1 MGYTYAFYFQARGM
15 KTDKH
20 LRKHLKDY
28 QPPDFGISETNL
40 QFHLDAARTRVV
52 SQLQVQRLTAQKS
65 AELVLDGIELNLLEV
80 RVDGRL
86 LNADEYRLGAESLT
100 IMTVPDRFELSCV
113 VEIDPAANT
122 RLEGLYLSNGN
133 YCTQC
138 EAEGFRYI
146 TYYLDRPDVMS
157 VFTCEIH
164 AERESCPLL
173 LSNGNPEDGAVEGD
187 RHWVRW
193 HDPYPKPSYL
203 FALVAGDLACI
214 EDRFETRSGREVQ
227 LQIFTEHHNRDKCD
241 HALRSL
247 QKAMRWDEDVYGL
260 EYDLDL
266 YMIVAVDDFNMGAM
280 ENKGLNVFNTKYVLA
295 NAETATD
302 DDYLAIEG
310 VIAHEYF
317 HNWTGN
323 RVTCRDWFQLSLK
336 EGLTVFRDQE
346 FSADMF
352 SRAIQRISDVRVLR
366 NHQFSEDAGPMA
378 HPVRPASYQE
388 INNFYTATV
397 YNKGA
402 EVVRMIHCLLG
413 AELFR
418 KGMDLYFERH
428 DGQAV
433 TTDDFRMAMQDASGV
448 DLTRFQRWYEQAGTP
463 RIDIRREYDADTA
476 ELILVVSQRA
486 GSTHGELNRAFHM
499 PMRLALFDRQGQA
512 LPLDADGSLEQI
524 VDIREPETRLS
535 FAGMPERVMMSA
547 FRGFSAPVILTT
559 DLGDDELA
567 RLMVCDSDAFNRWE
581 AGQQLACR
589 TMLAMLER
597 EADAWPALAGPL
609 VTAFGGLLT
618 SEPMDRALV
627 AEMLVLPGEKYIGEM
642 LEQVDVHRV
651 RRVREALKTE
661 LAGGNEAQLLAHY
674 RECSRTQPYQLDPQS
689 IARRRLQNV
698 CLDYL
703 LHLQREDYFEL
714 CGSQFERADNMTD
727 QIACLQTL
735 VHCRHP
741 LRERVVSQFYQQWQD
756 NSLVVDKWFS
766 ALGSDHA
773 EDALEQIRPLF
784 DHTAYTLNNPN
795 RARSLLGAMIANS
808 SAFHRADGAGYALAA
823 EKILQLDAINPQVAA
838 RLANPFVHW
847 RKLVA
852 PQGQLMKSRI
862 EAMLASGDMSND
874 LNELLTTS
882 LND

>member
-1 MGYTYAFYFQARGM
+1 M

-20 LRKHLKDY
+20 QRKHLKDY
-28 QPPDFGISETNL
+28 QPPDFNISETRMV
-40 QFHLDAARTRVV
+40 FHLDPGRTRVV
-52 SQLQVQRLTAQKS
+52 SCLQLQRNTSNKA
-65 AELVLDGIELNLLEV
+65 AELVLDGIELKLLEL
-80 RVDGRL
+80 RLDGRQL
-86 LNADEYRLGAESLT
+86 TPEDYRIDDESLT
-100 IMTVPDRFELSCV
+100 IMTVPDRFQIDCE
-113 VEIDPAANT
+113 VEINAAANT

-157 VFTCEIH
+157 VFSIEIH
-164 AERESCPLL
+164 ADRAGCPLL
-173 LSNGNPEDGAVEGD
+173 LSNGNRVEDGTQGE

-193 HDPYPKPSYL
+193 SDPFPKPSYL

-214 EDRFETRSGREVQ
+214 EDRFVTRSGREVQ
-227 LQIFTEHHNRDKCD
+227 LQIFTEHHNSDKCE
-241 HALRSL
+241 HAFRSL
-247 QKAMRWDEDVYGL
+247 QKAMRWDEEVYGL

-266 YMIVAVDDFNMGAM
+266 YMVVAVDDFNMGAM

-302 DDYLAIEG
+302 NDYLAIEA

-352 SRAIQRISDVRVLR
+352 SRAIQRINDVRVLR

-402 EVVRMIHCLLG
+402 EVVRMMHCLLG
-413 AELFR
+413 VDNFR

-433 TTDDFRMAMQDASGV
+433 TTDDFRAAMQDASGV

-463 RIDIRREYDADTA
+463 RVDIRREYDAETRV
-476 ELILVVSQRA
+476 LTLCVNQRP
-486 GSTHGELNRAFHM
+486 GSTRGELNRAFHM
-499 PMRLALFDRQGQA
+499 PMRLALFDQQGQA
-512 LPLDADGSLEQI
+512 LALDADGNLEHI
-524 VDIREPETRLS
+524 VDVREPETRLS
-535 FAGMPERVMMSA
+535 FDNMPAHAMVSA

-559 DLGDDELA
+559 DLDDDELA

-581 AGQQLACR
+581 ASQQLASR
-589 TMLAMLER
+589 TMLTMLEHER
-597 EADAWPALAGPL
+597 ETWPDMARPL
-609 VTAFGGLLT
+609 VAAFADLLAC
-618 SEPMDRALV
+618 EPLERALV

-642 LEQVDVHRV
+642 LQQVDVHRV
-651 RRVREALKTE
+651 RAVREALKTE
-661 LAGGNEAQLLAHY
+661 LASGNEKQLLALY
-674 RECSRTQPYQLDPQS
+674 RDCVDGGGYQLNPEAM
-689 IARRRLQNV
+689 ARRRLKNN
-698 CLDYL
+698 CMGYL
-703 LHLQREDYFEL
+703 LHLEREDYFEL
-714 CGSQFERADNMTD
+714 CANQFDRADNMTD
-727 QIACLQTL
+727 QIACLQIV
-735 VHCRHP
+735 VHCQHP
-741 LRERVVSQFYQQWQD
+741 LRDRIVSQFYRQWKD
-756 NSLVVDKWFS
+756 NALVVDKWFS
-766 ALGSDHA
+766 ALGSTQGEH
-773 EDALEQIRPLF
+773 ALEQIRSLF
-784 DHTAYTLNNPN
+784 DHPAYTLTNPN

-808 SAFHRADGAGYALAA
+808 SAFHQADGAGYALAA
-823 EKILQLDAINPQVAA
+823 EKLLQLDAINPQVAA

-852 PQGQLMKSRI
+852 EQEQLMKSQV
-862 EAMLASGDMSND
+862 ETMLSSSDMSND

>member
-1 MGYTYAFYFQARGM
+1 M

-20 LRKHLKDY
+20 QRKFLRDY
-28 QPPDFGISETNL
+28 QPPDFSISQTWL
-40 QFHLDAARTRVV
+40 QFFLDPERTRVC
-52 SQLQVQRLTAQKS
+52 SRLRLRRETANRQ
-65 AELVLDGIELNLLEV
+65 AELVLDGIELKLLGLSL
-80 RVDGRL
+80 DGREL
-86 LNADEYRLGAESLT
+86 APEEYRVEDETLT
-100 IMTVPDRFELSCV
+100 IMSVPDSFELACE

-122 RLEGLYLSNGN
+122 RLEGLYLSNGT

-157 VFTCEIH
+157 VFTTEIH
-164 AERESCPLL
+164 AARGACPLL
-173 LSNGNPEDGAVEGD
+173 LSNGNREQSGVDGDV
-187 RHWVRW
+187 HWVRW
-193 HDPYPKPSYL
+193 SDPFPKPSYL

-214 EDRFETRSGREVQ
+214 EDRFVTRSGRDVQ
-227 LQIFTEHHNRDKCD
+227 LQIYTEHHNQDKCD
-241 HALRSL
+241 HALQSL
-247 QKAMRWDEDVYGL
+247 QKAMRWDEEVYGL

-266 YMIVAVDDFNMGAM
+266 YMVVAVDDFNMGAM

-402 EVVRMIHCLLG
+402 EVVRMMHCLLG
-413 AELFR
+413 PEQFR

-428 DGQAV
+428 DGEAV
-433 TTDDFRMAMQDASGV
+433 TTDDFRRAMQDASGI
-448 DLTRFQRWYEQAGTP
+448 DLERFQRWYEQAGTP
-463 RIDIRREYDADTA
+463 RIDIRREYDAESGT
-476 ELILVVSQRA
+476 LSLHVSQLA
-486 GSTHGELNRAFHM
+486 GTTNGEQNRAFHM
-499 PMRLALFDRQGQA
+499 PMRLALFDGKGEP
-512 LPLDADGSLEQI
+512 LPLDASGTLERI
-524 VDIREPETRLS
+524 VDIRDPETRLS
-535 FAGMPERVMMSA
+535 FDNMPAQVLISA

-559 DLGDDELA
+559 DLDDDELA

-581 AGQQLACR
+581 ASQQLSVR
-589 TMLAMLER
+589 TMLGMLER
-597 EADAWPALAGPL
+597 GSEDWPDIAAPL
-609 VTAFGGLLT
+609 VSAFADLLQGQST
-618 SEPMDRALV
+618 DRALL

-642 LEQVDVHRV
+642 LHKVDVHRV
-651 RRVREALKTE
+651 REVRETLKHE
-661 LAGGNEAQLLAHY
+661 LARGNEEQMLAHY
-674 RECSRTQPYQLDPQS
+674 RECVDNDGYRIDPES
-689 IARRRLQNV
+689 IARRRLKNI
-698 CLDYL
+698 CLGYL
-703 LHLQREDYFEL
+703 LHLEHEDYFEL
-714 CGSQFERADNMTD
+714 CAGQFDAADNMTD
-727 QIACLQTL
+727 QIACLQVV

-741 LRERVVSQFYQQWQD
+741 LRDRIVSQFYQQWKD
-756 NSLVVDKWFS
+756 NALVVDKWFS
-766 ALGSDHA
+766 ALASNNSEH
-773 EDALEQIRPLF
+773 ALEQIRPLF
-784 DHTAYTLNNPN
+784 DHPAYSLTNPN
-795 RARSLLGAMIANS
+795 RARSLLGAMMANS
-808 SAFHRADGAGYALAA
+808 SAFHQADGAGYRLAA
-823 EKILQLDAINPQVAA
+823 EKILQLDKINPQVAA

-852 PQGQLMKSRI
+852 EQEQLMKS
-862 EAMLASGDMSND
+862 EVETMLASGDMSND

-882 LND
+882 LKD

>member
-1 MGYTYAFYFQARGM
+1 M

-20 LRKHLKDY
+20 QRKHLKDY
-28 QPPDFGISETNL
+28 QPPDFNISETRL
-40 QFHLDAARTRVV
+40 VFHLDPARTRVV
-52 SQLQVQRLTAQKS
+52 SSLQLQRNTSNKT
-65 AELVLDGIELNLLEV
+65 AELVLDGIELKLLEL
-80 RVDGRL
+80 RLDGRQL
-86 LNADEYRLGAESLT
+86 TPEDYRIDNESLT
-100 IMTVPDRFELSCV
+100 IMTVPDRFQIDCE
-113 VEIDPAANT
+113 VEIDAAANT

-157 VFTCEIH
+157 VFSIEIH
-164 AERESCPLL
+164 ADRAGCPLL
-173 LSNGNPEDGAVEGD
+173 LSNGNRVESGTEGE

-193 HDPYPKPSYL
+193 SDPFPKPSYL

-214 EDRFETRSGREVQ
+214 EDTFVTRSGREVQ
-227 LQIFTEHHNRDKCD
+227 LQIFTEHHNSDKCE

-247 QKAMRWDEDVYGL
+247 QKAMRWDEEVYGL

-266 YMIVAVDDFNMGAM
+266 YMVVAVDDFNMGAM
-280 ENKGLNVFNTKYVLA
+280 ENKGLNLFNTKYVLA

-302 DDYLAIEG
+302 DDYLAIEA

-352 SRAIQRISDVRVLR
+352 SRAIQRINDVRVLR

-402 EVVRMIHCLLG
+402 EVVRMMHCLLG
-413 AELFR
+413 VDNFR

-433 TTDDFRMAMQDASGV
+433 TTDDFRAAMQDASGI
-448 DLTRFQRWYEQAGTP
+448 DLSRFQRWYEQAGTP
-463 RIDIRREYDADTA
+463 RVDIRREYDAETRVLTLCVD
-476 ELILVVSQRA
+476 QRP
-486 GSTHGELNRAFHM
+486 GSTRGELNRAFHM
-499 PMRLALFDRQGQA
+499 PMRLALFDQQGQA
-512 LPLDADGSLEQI
+512 LALDADGNLEQI
-524 VDIREPETRLS
+524 VDVREPETRLS
-535 FAGMPERVMMSA
+535 FDNMPAHAMVSA

-559 DLGDDELA
+559 DLDDDELA

-581 AGQQLACR
+581 ASQQLASR
-589 TMLAMLER
+589 TMLTMLEHER
-597 EADAWPALAGPL
+597 ETWPDMAMPL
-609 VTAFGGLLT
+609 VAAFADLLAC
-618 SEPMDRALV
+618 EPLERALV

-642 LEQVDVHRV
+642 LQQVDVHRV
-651 RRVREALKTE
+651 RAVREALKTE
-661 LAGGNEAQLLAHY
+661 LASGNEKQLLALY
-674 RECSRTQPYQLDPQS
+674 LDCVDGAGYQLNPEAM
-689 IARRRLQNV
+689 ARRRLKNN
-698 CLDYL
+698 CMGYL
-703 LHLQREDYFEL
+703 LHLEREDYFEL
-714 CGSQFERADNMTD
+714 CANQFDRADNMTD
-727 QIACLQTL
+727 QIACLQIV
-735 VHCRHP
+735 VHCQHP
-741 LRERVVSQFYQQWQD
+741 LRDRIVSQFYRQWKD
-756 NSLVVDKWFS
+756 NALVVDKWFS
-766 ALGSDHA
+766 ALGSTQG
-773 EDALEQIRPLF
+773 EDALEQIKPLF
-784 DHTAYTLNNPN
+784 DHPAYTLTNPN

-808 SAFHRADGAGYALAA
+808 SAFHQVDGAGYALAA

-852 PQGQLMKSRI
+852 EQEQLMKSQV
-862 EAMLASGDMSND
+862 ETMLSSSDMSND

>member
-1 MGYTYAFYFQARGM
+1 M

-28 QPPDFGISETNL
+28 QPPAFGISETHL
-40 QFHLDAARTRVV
+40 QFHLDGGCARVHSR
-52 SQLQVQRLTAQKS
+52 LQMHRLTSNAA
-65 AELVLDGIELNLLEV
+65 AELVLDGVELKLVEL
-80 RVDGRL
+80 RLDGRL
-86 LNADEYRLGAESLT
+86 LNPDEYRLGDETLT
-100 IMTVPDRFELSCV
+100 LMRLPERFEISCV
-113 VEIDPAANT
+113 VEIDPASNT
-122 RLEGLYLSNGN
+122 RLEGLYQSSGN

-157 VFTCEIH
+157 VFTTEIH
-164 AERESCPLL
+164 ANSATCPLL
-173 LSNGNPEDGAVEGD
+173 LSNGNREDSGVTGD

-214 EDRFETRSGREVQ
+214 EDHFTTRSGRRVQ
-227 LQIFTEHHNRDKCD
+227 LQIFTEHHNSDKCQ

-247 QKAMRWDEDVYGL
+247 QKAMRWDEEVYGL

-280 ENKGLNVFNTKYVLA
+280 ENKGLNLFNTKYVLA

-302 DDYLAIEG
+302 DDYLDIES

-352 SRAIQRISDVRVLR
+352 SRAIQRIGDVRVLR

-402 EVVRMIHCLLG
+402 EVVRMMHCLLG
-413 AELFR
+413 ADNFR
-418 KGMDLYFERH
+418 KGMDLYFARH

-433 TTDDFRMAMQDASGV
+433 TTDDFRMAMQDASGL

-463 RIDIRREYDADTA
+463 RIDIRREYDADSRVLT
-476 ELILVVSQRA
+476 LTVDQRA
-486 GSTHGELNRAFHM
+486 GTTRGELNRAFHM
-499 PMRLALFDRQGQA
+499 PMRLALFDQQGAA
-512 LPLDADGSLEQI
+512 LALDSSGNVEQI
-524 VDIREPETRLS
+524 VGIHEVQTRLR
-535 FAGMPERVMMSA
+535 FEDMPAQVMISA

-559 DLGDDELA
+559 DLSDAELA

-581 AGQQLACR
+581 AGQQLASR
-589 TMLAMLER
+589 TMLAMLE
-597 EADAWPALAGPL
+597 AQSDQWPGIAEPLVAAFRGILAGEPLDLALA
-609 VTAFGGLLT
+609 
-618 SEPMDRALV
+618 

-642 LEQVDVHRV
+642 LERVDVHRV
-651 RRVREALKTE
+651 RAVREALK
-661 LAGGNEAQLLAHY
+661 LALATANEAQLLAHY
-674 RECSRTQPYQLDPQS
+674 RACNESGAYRLNPEA
-689 IARRRLQNV
+689 IARRRLKNI
-698 CLDYL
+698 CLGYL
-703 LHLQREDYFEL
+703 LHLQREVYFEL
-714 CGSQFERADNMTD
+714 CAEQFEHADNMTD
-727 QIACLQTL
+727 QLACLRIV
-735 VHCRHP
+735 VHCRHAA
-741 LRERVVSQFYQQWQD
+741 RDRIVSEFYRQWKD
-756 NSLVVDKWFS
+756 NALVVDKWFS
-766 ALGSDHA
+766 ALGSSQA
-773 EDALEQIRPLF
+773 EDALEQIKPLF
-784 DHTAYTLNNPN
+784 DHPAYSLTNPN

-808 SAFHRADGAGYALAA
+808 SAFHQADGSGYALAA
-823 EKILQLDAINPQVAA
+823 QKILQLDAINPQIAA
-838 RLANPFVHW
+838 RLASPFVHW

-852 PQGQLMKSRI
+852 QQEKLMKSQV
-862 EAMLASGDMSND
+862 EAMLSSNRMSND

-882 LND
+882 LQE

>member
-1 MGYTYAFYFQARGM
+1 M

-28 QPPDFGISETNL
+28 QRPDFGISQTRL
-40 QFHLDAARTRVV
+40 VFHLEPTRTRVI
-52 SQLQVQRLTAQKS
+52 SHLQMHRITTDKN
-65 AELVLDGIELNLLEV
+65 AELVLDGVELKLIELRLDGELLSAQ
-80 RVDGRL
+80 D
-86 LNADEYRLGAESLT
+86 YRLGDDSLT
-100 IMTVPDRFELSCV
+100 IGALADSFEISCE
-113 VEIDPAANT
+113 VEIDAAANT

-133 YCTQC
+133 FCTQC

-157 VFTCEIH
+157 VFSTEIH
-164 AERESCPLL
+164 AERGACPLL
-173 LSNGNPEDGAVEGD
+173 LSNCNRVDGGEAGD

-193 HDPYPKPSYL
+193 DDPFPKPSYL

-214 EDRFETRSGREVQ
+214 EDHFVTRSGRDVQ
-227 LQIFTEHHNRDKCD
+227 LQIFTEHHNSDKCD

-247 QKAMRWDEDVYGL
+247 QKAMRWDEEVYGL

-266 YMIVAVDDFNMGAM
+266 YMVVAVDDFNMGAM

-295 NAETATD
+295 NPATATD
-302 DDYLAIEG
+302 NDYLAIEG

-352 SRAIQRISDVRVLR
+352 SRAIQRIADVRILR

-402 EVVRMIHCLLG
+402 EVVRMMHCLLG
-413 AELFR
+413 ADNFR

-433 TTDDFRMAMQDASGV
+433 TTDDFRAAMQDASAI

-463 RIDIRREYDADTA
+463 RIDIRREYDADNRLLSLKLT
-476 ELILVVSQRA
+476 QNA
-486 GSTHGELNRAFHM
+486 GTTRGELNRAFHM
-499 PMRLALFDRQGQA
+499 PMRLALFDHRGQPLA
-512 LPLDADGSLEQI
+512 LDADGALEQI
-524 VDIREPETRLS
+524 IDIREPETLLS
-535 FAGMPERVMMSA
+535 FQNMPARVMISA

-559 DLGDDELA
+559 DLDDGELA
-567 RLMVCDSDAFNRWE
+567 SLMVCDSDAFNRWE
-581 AGQQLACR
+581 ASQQLASR
-589 TMLAMLER
+589 TMLAMLEQ
-597 EADAWPALAGPL
+597 EPDGLPATTRTLVAAFSDLLAHQPL
-609 VTAFGGLLT
+609 QR
-618 SEPMDRALV
+618 SLV

-642 LEQVDVHRV
+642 LERVDVHKV
-651 RRVREALKTE
+651 RAVREALKHA
-661 LAGGNEAQLLAHY
+661 LASCNEKQLLAHY
-674 RECSRTQPYQLDPQS
+674 RDCLAKGPYQLD
-689 IARRRLQNV
+689 ADAMAKRRLKNI
-698 CLDYL
+698 CLGYL
-703 LHLQREDYFEL
+703 LHLEQPGYFDL
-714 CGSQFERADNMTD
+714 CVQQFEQADNMTD
-727 QIACLQTL
+727 QIACLQVV

-741 LRERVVSQFYQQWQD
+741 LRERIVSQFYQQWKD
-756 NSLVVDKWFS
+756 NALVVDKWFS
-766 ALGSDHA
+766 VLGSSQLD
-773 EDALEQIRPLF
+773 DALEQIKPLF
-784 DHTAYTLNNPN
+784 DHPAYSLTNPN

-808 SAFHRADGAGYALAA
+808 SAFHQADGGGYAYAA
-823 EKILQLDAINPQVAA
+823 QKILQLDAINPQVAA

-852 PQGQLMKSRI
+852 GQDQLMKS
-862 EAMLASGDMSND
+862 ELESMLAHDDMSND

>member
-1 MGYTYAFYFQARGM
+1 M

-28 QPPDFGISETNL
+28 QAPDFGISETHL
-40 QFHLDAARTRVV
+40 EFHLEGSQTRVL
-52 SQLQVQRLTAQKS
+52 SRLQMHRLTSNES
-65 AELVLDGIELNLLEV
+65 AELVLDGIELDLLEL
-80 RVDGRL
+80 RLDGRL
-86 LNADEYRLGAESLT
+86 LHVDEYQQDDETLT
-100 IMTVPDRFELSCV
+100 VMQVPAHFEISCV

-122 RLEGLYLSNGN
+122 RLEGLYQSNGN
-133 YCTQC
+133 FCTQC

-157 VFTCEIH
+157 VFTTEIH
-164 AERESCPLL
+164 AEITAYPLL
-173 LSNGNPEDGAVEGD
+173 LSNGNRVDSAVTGD

-193 HDPYPKPSYL
+193 HDPYPKPGYL

-214 EDRFETRSGREVQ
+214 EDQFVTQSGRQVQ
-227 LQIFTEHHNRDKCD
+227 LQIYTEHHNRDKCG
-241 HALRSL
+241 HALESL
-247 QKAMRWDEDVYGL
+247 QKAMRWDEQVYGL

-295 NAETATD
+295 NSETATD

-352 SRAIQRISDVRVLR
+352 SRAIQRINDVRVLR

-402 EVVRMIHCLLG
+402 EVVRMMHCLLG
-413 AELFR
+413 ADNFR
-418 KGMDLYFERH
+418 KGMDLYFSRH

-463 RIDIRREYDADTA
+463 RIDITREYDADNR
-476 ELILVVSQRA
+476 ILTLEVNQHA
-486 GSTHGELNRAFHM
+486 GTTHGELNRAFHM
-499 PMRLALFDRQGQA
+499 PMRLALFDPQGQPLA
-512 LPLDADGSLEQI
+512 LDSSGSLEQI
-524 VDIREPETRLS
+524 VDIREPQNRFS
-535 FAGMPERVMMSA
+535 FADMPAQVMISA

-559 DLGDDELA
+559 DHSDAELG

-581 AGQQLACR
+581 AGQQLATR
-589 TMLAMLER
+589 TMLAML
-597 EADAWPALAGPL
+597 DAEDEDWPGIVRHLVAAFAVILTRAPL
-609 VTAFGGLLT
+609 DL
-618 SEPMDRALV
+618 ALV
-627 AEMLVLPGEKYIGEM
+627 AEMLILPGEKYLGEM
-642 LEQVDVHRV
+642 LERVDVHRV
-651 RRVREALKTE
+651 RAVREALKLE
-661 LAGGNEAQLLAHY
+661 IAAANETQLLAHY
-674 RECSRTQPYQLDPQS
+674 HGCIEAGPYQLNPGAMAQ
-689 IARRRLQNV
+689 RRLKNI
-698 CLDYL
+698 CLGYL
-703 LHLQREDYFEL
+703 LHLQRDTYFDL
-714 CGSQFERADNMTD
+714 CANQFEHADNMTD
-727 QIACLQTL
+727 QIACLQVV
-735 VHCRHP
+735 VHCRHA
-741 LRERVVSQFYQQWQD
+741 LRDRIVAQFYQQWKD
-756 NSLVVDKWFS
+756 NALVVDKWFS
-766 ALGSDHA
+766 VLGSTQA
-773 EDALEQIRPLF
+773 EDALEQIKPLF
-784 DHTAYTLNNPN
+784 DHPAYSLTNPN

-808 SAFHRADGAGYALAA
+808 SAFHQADGSGYSLAA
-823 EKILQLDAINPQVAA
+823 QKLLQLDAINPQVAA

-852 PQGQLMKSRI
+852 QQEQLMKSQV
-862 EAMLASGDMSND
+862 EAMLTSGKMSND

-882 LND
+882 LKQ